1 MKPKQ
6 KYNGGNDNE
15 ENIDNNNENNYKK
28 DRFQGNVWHIHEIFK
43 SRQK

>member
-6 KYNGGNDNE
+6 KYNGGNDNEDSE

-28 DRFQGNVWHIHEIFK
+28 DRFQGNV
-43 SRQK
+43 